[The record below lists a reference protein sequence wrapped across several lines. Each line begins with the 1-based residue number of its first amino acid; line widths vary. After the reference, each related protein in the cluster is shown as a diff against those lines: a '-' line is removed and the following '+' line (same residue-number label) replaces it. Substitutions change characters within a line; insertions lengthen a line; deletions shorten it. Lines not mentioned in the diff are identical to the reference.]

1 MAIGVL
7 DECYNE
13 DEVLS
18 EMLVER
24 DLSKWGGMCALKL
37 AAAAKAKRF
46 LAHPCCQSSLNSLW
60 KSRGMPRVKYWK
72 VRSAQKCQV
81 SLTWPEPVSKLESV
95 CSLPK
100 FVKTFSFFFVS
111 PQNPPEMAKT
121 RWCGNR
127 RELVRKHIVTR
138 GGGWGEILVGS
149 DNLFKV
155 SPHLKYFLQV
165 VLVLLCPL
173 MIFKIFFYDDENPK
187 RKLSLWKKISIFYNA
202 PITKFWS
209 HLVRSG
215 VL

>member
-1 MAIGVL
+1 MKNNFFCHYENQPSLIFFSLSLWFSCLLSEFENLAIGVL

-95 CSLPK
+95 SSLLK
-100 FVKTFSFFFVS
+100 FVKTFSL
-111 PQNPPEMAKT
+111 
-121 RWCGNR
+121 R
-127 RELVRKHIVTR
+127 I
-138 GGGWGEILVGS
+138 
-149 DNLFKV
+149 
-155 SPHLKYFLQV
+155 HLKWLKQGGV
-165 VLVLLCPL
+165 AIAVHLC
-173 MIFKIFFYDDENPK
+173 K
-187 RKLSLWKKISIFYNA
+187 SI
-202 PITKFWS
+202 
-209 HLVRSG
+209 
-215 VL
+215 